1 MMTEEI
7 KTDTFDSGGR
17 LGLVCHEERLATVFD
32 QASEIKLFEIKDNKI
47 YPAGHLSLPFGDLMG
62 KISFIQSCGVDIL
75 ICGAISCYAH
85 NLLKEKDIL
94 LIPWITGELDKVVAA
109 FESQR
114 LHEFSMPGC
123 SYTAEPG
130 RCRRRRRGNEQICT
144 WRNK

>member
-1 MMTEEI
+1 MSEEI
-7 KTDTFDSGGR
+7 KTGASDSEDR
-17 LGLVCHEERLATVFD
+17 LGLVCHGGRLATVFD
-32 QASEIKLFEIKDNKI
+32 QSSEITLFEIKGRKI

-94 LIPWITGELDKVVAA
+94 LIPWITGELDKVIAA
-109 FESQR
+109 FKAQR

-123 SYTAEPG
+123 SYTAKPG
-130 RCRRRRRGNEQICT
+130 RCRCRRRGNEQNRT